1 VPLRRADL
9 HRHHAGAQKAQA
21 RQGRL
26 TDRPVA
32 APAVNTA
39 PTKSFAALCFSD
51 ILPACFNFLGYIL
64 LKSIALPVA
73 LLGVFAT
80 ANADEGQ
87 WQPYQLP
94 QLSSELKRI
103 GITIPA
109 EKLADLSK
117 HPMSAIVSLGG
128 CSASFVSGDGLV
140 VTNHHCA
147 YGAIQR
153 NSTAE
158 KNYIV
163 NGFLAKTRD
172 AELPGGP
179 NTLVYVTEK
188 VDNVTD
194 RVLKGLSPT
203 MSGRERNE
211 EVQNRIKALTAECE
225 TDKAYRCSVPS
236 FHRGLE
242 YYRIRQLMIRD
253 VRLVYAPA
261 DMIGNFGGDVDNF
274 EWPRQ
279 TGDYSFLRAYVGKDG
294 RPADPSPDNVPYK
307 SKDFLVVSAEGL
319 KNGDPIL
326 LAGYP
331 GRTSRYKLPS
341 EIRFARDANFP
352 VRVADMQAD
361 LAVIA
366 AATKGNAA
374 HDVRYASVVK
384 GINNVLKKTQG
395 LLDGFARKD
404 IAAIKDVQDAE
415 FRAWFNKPG
424 NQKDVSPTLLAD
436 LDATIAA
443 DMALSEQEFA
453 WSVAGNS
460 DLLKSARTVYR
471 LALEAAKPDARRETG
486 YQERDLSFIKARLTR
501 LEQSYVGSVDEARF
515 TAGLQRYQKLAA
527 KMHPQGLDALLP
539 APGAIGALYKQSELG
554 ETAKRLAWI
563 GKDAAAF
570 EKSDDAFIKLAVK
583 LHDATMAL
591 ENRRKEIDGNL
602 ERIIPQYMSA
612 VIAWKK
618 SQGKPVYADANS
630 TLRVTFGTVAPYSP
644 RDGIVKGP
652 FTTVEG
658 IVEKHTAAEPFNA
671 PKPLLDAVKG
681 KRYGVFKDPVLNTV
695 PVNFLSSAD
704 TTGGNSGSAVMNKRG
719 ELVGLN
725 FDSTYESVTK
735 DWYFDSDI
743 TRAIHVDIRYMLWV
757 MKEVDHADNLLK
769 EMTIK
774 YPRK

>member
-1 VPLRRADL
+1 M
-9 HRHHAGAQKAQA
+9 
-21 RQGRL
+21 
-26 TDRPVA
+26 
-32 APAVNTA
+32 
-39 PTKSFAALCFSD
+39 
-51 ILPACFNFLGYIL
+51 

-153 NSTAE
+153 NSTPD

-188 VDNVTD
+188 VENVTD

-253 VRLVYAPA
+253 VRLVYAPS

-352 VRVADMQAD
+352 VRVAEMQAD

-384 GINNVLKKTQG
+384 SINNVLKKTQG

-436 LDATIAA
+436 LDAAIAA

-460 DLLKSARTVYR
+460 DLLKTARTVYR
-471 LALEAAKPDARRETG
+471 LALEAAKPDAKRETG

-515 TAGLQRYQKLAA
+515 AAGLQRYQKLAA
-527 KMHPQGLDALLP
+527 KMHPQGLDPLLP
-539 APGAIGALYKQSELG
+539 EPSAIGALYKQSELG
-554 ETAKRLAWI
+554 DTAKRLAWI

-583 LHDATMAL
+583 LHDVTMAL

-658 IVEKHTAAEPFNA
+658 IAEKHTAAEPFNA
-671 PKPLLDAVKG
+671 PQPLLDAVKQ

-743 TRAIHVDIRYMLWV
+743 TRAIHVDVRYMLWV

>member
-1 VPLRRADL
+1 M
-9 HRHHAGAQKAQA
+9 
-21 RQGRL
+21 
-26 TDRPVA
+26 
-32 APAVNTA
+32 
-39 PTKSFAALCFSD
+39 F
-51 ILPACFNFLGYIL
+51 
-64 LKSIALPVA
+64 KSIVLPVA
-73 LLGVFAT
+73 LLGVA
-80 ANADEGQ
+80 AHAVADEGQ
-87 WQPYQLP
+87 WQPHQLP
-94 QLSSELKRI
+94 QLKSELKRI
-103 GITIPA
+103 GITMPA

-128 CSASFVSGDGLV
+128 CSASFVSPDGLV
-140 VTNHHCA
+140 VTNHHCG

-153 NSTAE
+153 NSTPE

-163 NGFLAKTRD
+163 DGFLAKTR
-172 AELPGGP
+172 AEELPGGP
-179 NTLVYVTEK
+179 NSLVYVTEK
-188 VDNVTD
+188 VENVTD
-194 RVLKGLSPT
+194 RVLKGLSAS
-203 MSGRERNE
+203 MSGKERHE
-211 EVQNRIKALTAECE
+211 QVESRIKQLIAECE
-225 TDKAYRCSVPS
+225 SDKAYRCSVPA

-253 VRLVYAPA
+253 VRLVYAPS
-261 DMIGNFGGDVDNF
+261 DKIGNFGGDIDNY

-279 TGDYSFLRAYVGKDG
+279 TGDYTFLRAYVGKDG

-341 EIRFARDANFP
+341 EIRFARDVDYPAK
-352 VRVADMQAD
+352 VKTITAD
-361 LAVIA
+361 LDVIA

-374 HDVRYASVVK
+374 WEVRYASVAK
-384 GINNVLKKTQG
+384 SLNNVLKKTQG

-415 FRAWFNKPG
+415 FRAWYAKNG
-424 NQKDVSPTLLAD
+424 SGAD
-436 LDATIAA
+436 LLGQLDTWIEMDMNLSRNEAAYLEAT
-443 DMALSEQEFA
+443 
-453 WSVAGNS
+453 NS
-460 DLLKSARTVYR
+460 DLLKSARTLYR
-471 LALEAAKPDARRETG
+471 LALERQKPDAQRESG

-501 LEQSYVGSVDEARF
+501 LEQSFVPEVDQARWRASL
-515 TAGLQRYQKLAA
+515 TRWSAASPVMKDDATLRPAGLHAVMPKADS
-527 KMHPQGLDALLP
+527 LDAF
-539 APGAIGALYKQSELG
+539 YKNTELAD
-554 ETAKRLAWI
+554 TAKRLAWI
-563 GKDAAAF
+563 GKDV
-570 EKSDDAFIKLAVK
+570 DAFRKSNDPFIQLAVRLNDAATK
-583 LHDATMAL
+583 LEDA
-591 ENRRKEIDGNL
+591 RKDIDGNL
-602 ERIIPQYMSA
+602 DRTIPQYMAA

-618 SQGKPVYADANS
+618 SQGKPVYPDANS
-630 TLRVTFGTVAPYSP
+630 TLRVTYGTVSPYAP
-644 RDGIVKGP
+644 RDGLVKGP

-658 IVEKHTAAEPFNA
+658 IVEKATDKDPFLVPAALT
-671 PKPLLDAVKG
+671 KAVQE

-725 FDSTYESVTK
+725 FDSTYESITK
-735 DWYFDSDI
+735 DWYFDTAI

-774 YPRK
+774 YPKK